1 MFGRIP
7 VAGLLAAL
15 TLLFVAA
22 CGQQQEPE
30 ETGEPIETTPIEVT
44 AEEQQPTPQPENT
57 AVVEEYPEPQDEPTE
72 EALDPYPE
80 GVEPTEEPA
89 EEALNPYPEGVEA
102 TEEPAEVEPTEEPAP
117 EGDAVVGETL
127 FQNTCAACHGSDAKG
142 LPGLGK
148 DLTTSEFVRGLS
160 DAELVAFITEGRPAD
175 DPANTRGVAMP
186 PKGGNPAL
194 TAEDLF
200 DIVAYIR
207 TLEE

>member
-72 EALDPYPE
+72 EALD
-80 GVEPTEEPA
+80 
-89 EEALNPYPEGVEA
+89 PYPEGVEA

>member
-80 GVEPTEEPA
+80 GVE
-89 EEALNPYPEGVEA
+89 A
-102 TEEPAEVEPTEEPAP
+102 TEEPAGVEPTEEPAP

>member
-1 MFGRIP
+1 MVRWLP
-7 VAGLLAAL
+7 VTGLLAAL

-22 CGQQQEPE
+22 CGQQQEAE
-30 ETGEPIETTPIEVT
+30 ETSEPIEPTPIEVT

-57 AVVEEYPEPQDEPTE
+57 PVVEEYPEPQDEPTE

-80 GVEPTEEPA
+80 GVE
-89 EEALNPYPEGVEA
+89 A
-102 TEEPAEVEPTEEPAP
+102 TEEPAEVDPTEEPAP

-148 DLTTSEFVRGLS
+148 DLTTSEFVKGLS
-160 DAELVAFITEGRPAD
+160 DAELVAFITEGRPVD

-186 PKGGNPAL
+186 PKGGNPDL
-194 TAEDLF
+194 TDEDLF

>member
-1 MFGRIP
+1 MFRRLP
-7 VAGLLAAL
+7 VTGLLAAL

-22 CGQQQEPE
+22 CGQQQEAE
-30 ETGEPIETTPIEVT
+30 ETSEPIEPTPIEVT
-44 AEEQQPTPQPENT
+44 VEEQQPTPQPENT
-57 AVVEEYPEPQDEPTE
+57 TVVEEYPEPQDEPTE

-80 GVEPTEEPA
+80 GVEATEEPA
-89 EEALNPYPEGVEA
+89 EVEP

-148 DLTTSEFVRGLS
+148 DLTTSEFVKGLS
-160 DAELVAFITEGRPAD
+160 DAELVAFITEGRPVD

-194 TAEDLF
+194 TDEDLF